1 MCAAKEYLRGISIIW
16 SSPLSDCSRV
26 QATNQC
32 ALPELRYLMWTQH
45 PIYDLYYGSR
55 CGKDIHIGRKVINT
69 GGKHRSGYLIYRVR
83 AEGSKQ
89 KNYLVHRF
97 VFECYNGLIPEGMKI
112 DHKNDIRD
120 DNRLC
125 NCQLVTP

>member
-1 MCAAKEYLRGISIIW
+1 MKLTR
-16 SSPLSDCSRV
+16 R
-26 QATNQC
+26 
-32 ALPELRYLMWTQH
+32 H

-55 CGKDIHIGRKVINT
+55 CGKYTHIGRKVINT
-69 GGKHRSGYLIYRVR
+69 GGKHGSGYLVCKMR
-83 AEGSKQ
+83 AEGGKQ

-97 VFECYNGLIPEGMKI
+97 VFECYNGLILEGMKI